1 MTSLGFASFD
11 TKLYVGPIRDLTS
24 VDCVLEAVELFR
36 STRDRA
42 HAVNMLRQAN
52 LTGNYWSGISVKRLL
67 SAIEMARQDPEAVAE
82 SLMSSVKELIA

>member
-1 MTSLGFASFD
+1 
-11 TKLYVGPIRDLTS
+11 
-24 VDCVLEAVELFR
+24 
-36 STRDRA
+36 
-42 HAVNMLRQAN
+42 MLRQAN